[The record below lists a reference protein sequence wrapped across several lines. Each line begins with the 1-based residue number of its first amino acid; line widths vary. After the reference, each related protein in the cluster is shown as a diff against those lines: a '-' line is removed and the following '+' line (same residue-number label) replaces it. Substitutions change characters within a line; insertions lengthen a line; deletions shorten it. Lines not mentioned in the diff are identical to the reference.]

1 MNRHDGPLT
10 CKSERIREV
19 GCAMRGS
26 GSSSPARVIPRGFV
40 CVLPLLSICVV
51 FMVQPAVA
59 ADLASLHLGGFPR
72 RSRFISPIRPVS
84 KAMYIAA

>member
-59 ADLASLHLGGFPR
+59 ATW
-72 RSRFISPIRPVS
+72 PVS
-84 KAMYIAA
+84 TSGLSATLAFHQSYTAGI